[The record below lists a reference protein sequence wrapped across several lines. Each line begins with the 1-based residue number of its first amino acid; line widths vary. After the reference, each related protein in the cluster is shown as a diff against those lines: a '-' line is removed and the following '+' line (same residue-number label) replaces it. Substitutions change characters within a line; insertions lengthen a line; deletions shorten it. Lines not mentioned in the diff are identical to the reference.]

1 VALLVTGAMG
11 HVGYGVA
18 RAAAAR
24 GLDVV
29 AQYHTRY
36 DERAAAAS
44 GPTVKWRRCDLAD
57 PREVAALAAEESIDG
72 CIHCAA
78 LPNELLTQPAPGRAF
93 EINVAA
99 VQRLLEVA
107 RAGGWRRFVL
117 ASTGSVFQRWT
128 DRSKAIRETEP
139 ASPVN
144 VYATTK
150 HCAEL
155 LTAMYRNVYRVSTA
169 AARISWVYGPPLVPR
184 GFDGPR
190 GPIPYLLRR
199 ALRGERVAEPSGG
212 DFAASFTHVDDCA
225 EGLLALYRAEALEH
239 PLYHVGSGR
248 NYTTFEVAE
257 AVRAAVPGCALEVRP
272 GTDPWTQ
279 STVIRG
285 PLDCERIRAEIG
297 FAPRLTLEAGI
308 AQFAAWMRA
317 NPEVLA

>member
-11 HVGYGVA
+11 HVGFGVA

-24 GLDVV
+24 GIDVV
-29 AQYHTRY
+29 AQYHSRF
-36 DERAAAAS
+36 DERAATAL
-44 GPTVKWRRCDLAD
+44 GPAVKWRRCDLAD
-57 PREVAALAAEESIDG
+57 PRELAVLATASSIDG

-78 LPNELLTQPAPGRAF
+78 LPNELLTRPAPGGAF

-99 VQRLLEVA
+99 VQRLLELA
-107 RAGGWRRFVL
+107 RVGEWRRFVL
-117 ASTGSVFQRWT
+117 VSTGSVFQRST
-128 DRSKAIRETEP
+128 DRAKAIRETEP

-155 LTAMYRNVYRVSTA
+155 LAAMYRNVYRVSA
-169 AARISWVYGPPLVPR
+169 ATARISWVYGPPLVPA

-190 GPIPYLLRR
+190 GPIPYFLRR
-199 ALRGERVAEPSGG
+199 ALRGEKVVEPSGG

-225 EGLLALYRAEALEH
+225 EGLLALYRADALEH
-239 PLYHVGSGR
+239 PLYHLGSGR

-257 AVRAAVPGCALEVRP
+257 AVRAAVPGCALEVEP

-285 PLDCERIRAEIG
+285 PLDCERMRAEIG

-308 AQFAAWMRA
+308 AQFANWMRA
-317 NPEVLA
+317 NPTVLA

>member
-1 VALLVTGAMG
+1 MG
-11 HVGYGVA
+11 HVGFGVA

-24 GLDVV
+24 GLEVV
-29 AQYHTRY
+29 AQYHSRY
-36 DERAAAAS
+36 DERAAAAL
-44 GPTVKWRRCDLAD
+44 GPKVAWRRCDVAD
-57 PREVAALAAEESIDG
+57 ERAVAALAAGDAIDG

-99 VQRLLEVA
+99 VQRLLESA

-117 ASTGSVFQRWT
+117 VSTGSVFQRWT
-128 DRSKAIRETEP
+128 DRAKSIRETEP
-139 ASPVN
+139 ASPAN

-155 LTAMYRNVYRVSTA
+155 LAAMYRNVYGVSA
-169 AARISWVYGPPLVPR
+169 VAARISWVYGPLLVPA

-199 ALRGERVAEPSGG
+199 VLRGEKVVEPSGG

-225 EGLLALYRAEALEH
+225 EGLLALYQANALEH
-239 PLYHVGSGR
+239 PLYHLGSGR

-257 AVRAAVPGCALEVRP
+257 AVRAAVPGCRLEVGP

-285 PLDCERIRAEIG
+285 PLDCERVCAELG

-317 NPEVLA
+317 NRGVLG

>member
-1 VALLVTGAMG
+1 MALLVTGAMG

-29 AQYHTRY
+29 AQYHSRY
-36 DERAAAAS
+36 DERAATAL
-44 GPTVKWRRCDLAD
+44 GPAVTWRRCDVAD
-57 PREVAALAAEESIDG
+57 ARELAALAAGASIDG

-117 ASTGSVFQRWT
+117 ASTGSVFQRWA

-144 VYATTK
+144 VYATSK

-155 LTAMYRNVYRVSTA
+155 LTAMYRNVYRVSA
-169 AARISWVYGPPLVPR
+169 VAARISWVYGPPLVPR

-190 GPIPYLLRR
+190 GPIPYFLRR
-199 ALRGERVAEPSGG
+199 ALRGERVSEPSGG
-212 DFAASFTHVDDCA
+212 DFAASFTHVDDCVA
-225 EGLLALYRAEALEH
+225 GLLALYRAEALEH

-248 NYTTFEVAE
+248 NCTTFEVAA
-257 AVRAAVPGCALEVRP
+257 AVRAAVPGCALEVGP
-272 GTDPWTQ
+272 GTEPWTQ

-297 FAPRLTLEAGI
+297 FAPRLSLEAGI

>member
-1 VALLVTGAMG
+1 M
-11 HVGYGVA
+11 
-18 RAAAAR
+18 
-24 GLDVV
+24 
-29 AQYHTRY
+29 
-36 DERAAAAS
+36 
-44 GPTVKWRRCDLAD
+44 
-57 PREVAALAAEESIDG
+57 AALAASESIDG
-72 CIHCAA
+72 CIHSAA
-78 LPNELLTQPAPGRAF
+78 LPNELLTQPAPARAF

-99 VQRLLEVA
+99 VQRLLELA
-107 RAGGWRRFVL
+107 RAGRWRRFVL
-117 ASTGSVFQRWT
+117 AGTGSVFQRWT
-128 DRSKAIRETEP
+128 DRSKAIRETES

-155 LTAMYRNVYRVSTA
+155 LAAMYRSVYRVSA
-169 AARISWVYGPPLVPR
+169 ATARISWVYGPPLVPA

-190 GPIPYLLRR
+190 GPIPYFLRG
-199 ALRGERVAEPSGG
+199 ALRGEKVVEPSGG

-225 EGLLALYRAEALEH
+225 EGLLALYRADALEH
-239 PLYHVGSGR
+239 ALYHVGSGR

-257 AVRAAVPGCALEVRP
+257 AVRAAVPGCTLEVGP

-285 PLDCERIRAEIG
+285 PLDCERMRAEIG

-317 NPEVLA
+317 NPTVLG

>member
-1 VALLVTGAMG
+1 MALLVTGAMG

-29 AQYHTRY
+29 AQYHSRY

-44 GPTVKWRRCDLAD
+44 GPAVKWRRCDLAD
-57 PREVAALAAEESIDG
+57 PRDVAALASGDRIDG
-72 CIHCAA
+72 CVHCAA
-78 LPNELLTQPAPGRAF
+78 LPNELLTQPAAGRAF
-93 EINVAA
+93 DINVAA
-99 VQRLLEVA
+99 VQRLLELA
-107 RAGGWRRFVL
+107 RDGGWRRFVL
-117 ASTGSVFQRWT
+117 VSTGSVFQRWT
-128 DRSKAIRETEP
+128 DRAKSIRETEP

-155 LTAMYRNVYRVSTA
+155 LTAMYRNVYRVSA
-169 AARISWVYGPPLVPR
+169 AVARISWVYGPPLVPR

-190 GPIPYLLRR
+190 GPIPYFLRR
-199 ALRGERVAEPSGG
+199 ALRGETVVEPSGG

-225 EGLLALYRAEALEH
+225 EGLLALYRVDALEH
-239 PLYHVGSGR
+239 PLYHLGSGR
-248 NYTTFEVAE
+248 NYTTFEVAD
-257 AVRAAVPGCALEVRP
+257 AVRAAVPGCVLEVGP
-272 GTDPWTQ
+272 GSDPWTA

-285 PLDCERIRAEIG
+285 PLDCERVRAELG

-308 AQFAAWMRA
+308 AQFAGWMRA

>member
-1 VALLVTGAMG
+1 MALLVTGAMG

-24 GLDVV
+24 GLQVI
-29 AQYHTRY
+29 AQYRSRY
-36 DERAAAAS
+36 DERAAAAL
-44 GPTVKWRRCDLAD
+44 GPAVSWRRCEVTDAHELATL
-57 PREVAALAAEESIDG
+57 VAGGPIDG

-78 LPNELLTQPAPGRAF
+78 LPNELLAQPAPGRAF

-99 VQRLLEVA
+99 VQRMLELA
-107 RAGGWRRFVL
+107 RERGWRRFVL
-117 ASTGSVFQRWT
+117 VSTGSVFQRWT
-128 DRSKAIRETEP
+128 DRGKAIRETDP

-155 LTAMYRNVYRVSTA
+155 LTAMYRNVYGLGAV
-169 AARISWVYGPPLVPR
+169 AARISWIYGPPLVPG

-190 GPIPYLLRR
+190 GPIPYFLRR
-199 ALRGERVAEPSGG
+199 ALRGERVVEPSGG
-212 DFAASFTHVDDCA
+212 DFTASFTHVDDCVA
-225 EGLLALYRAEALEH
+225 GLLALYQARALEH

-248 NYTTFEVAE
+248 NYTTFEVAA
-257 AVRAAVPGCALEVRP
+257 AVRAAVPGCALEVGP
-272 GTDPWTQ
+272 GSDPWTQ

-285 PLDCERIRAEIG
+285 PLDCDRIRAEIG
-297 FAPRLTLEAGI
+297 FAPRLTLEAGV

-317 NPEVLA
+317 NPGVLA

>member
-11 HVGYGVA
+11 HVGFGVA
-18 RAAAAR
+18 RAAAAN
-24 GLDVV
+24 GMDVV
-29 AQYHTRY
+29 AQYHSRY
-36 DERAAAAS
+36 DERAAAAL
-44 GPTVKWRRCDLAD
+44 GQAVKWCRCDVTD
-57 PREVAALAAEESIDG
+57 PREVAALAAAEAIEG

-99 VQRLLEVA
+99 VQRLLELA
-107 RAGGWRRFVL
+107 RAGRWRRFVL
-117 ASTGSVFQRWT
+117 VSTGSVFQRWT

-155 LTAMYRNVYRVSTA
+155 LTAMYRNVYGASTA
-169 AARISWVYGPPLVPR
+169 TARISWVYGPPLVPA

-190 GPIPYLLRR
+190 GPIPYFLRR
-199 ALRGERVAEPSGG
+199 VLRGEKVVEPSGG

-225 EGLLALYRAEALEH
+225 EGLLALYRADALEH
-239 PLYHVGSGR
+239 PLYHLGSGR
-248 NYTTFEVAE
+248 NCTTFEVAE
-257 AVRAAVPGCALEVRP
+257 AVRAAVPGCALEVGP
-272 GTDPWTQ
+272 ATDPWTA

-285 PLDCERIRAEIG
+285 PLDCERVRVELG